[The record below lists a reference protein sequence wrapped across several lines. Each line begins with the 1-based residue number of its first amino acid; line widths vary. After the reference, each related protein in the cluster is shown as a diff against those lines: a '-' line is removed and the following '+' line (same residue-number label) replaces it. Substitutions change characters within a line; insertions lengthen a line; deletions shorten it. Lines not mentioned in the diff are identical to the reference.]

1 MQSRNGALP
10 EVARFALAGLP
21 VSIAASPAGL
31 GTLLSTPFAHLPPV
45 DGEPSLRIEA
55 RVNAEPSDG
64 RHRIEASE
72 EGAVITHV
80 NDETRAVLDRRDGVL
95 RTWWLEAHRIPPHE
109 RTKPFLIC
117 LSLWLADRGLTV
129 AHGGCVARDGRAV
142 LLVGPSG
149 SGKSTAAL
157 ACAAAGFDF
166 LGDDQV
172 ALSPDGSR
180 PAVHSLYGTARL
192 DGDLLREHPEL
203 ACGADLV
210 ETGEAKP
217 VLVLGRSSASL
228 AASAALAALVVVGRG
243 PASVAPVS
251 RASALRA
258 LAPSSLAR
266 MPLGR
271 RAFERMAD
279 VAAGLPAFE
288 VRAPTPGAVP
298 ASIESVLTR
307 V

>member
-1 MQSRNGALP
+1 
-10 EVARFALAGLP
+10 
-21 VSIAASPAGL
+21 
-31 GTLLSTPFAHLPPV
+31 
-45 DGEPSLRIEA
+45 
-55 RVNAEPSDG
+55 
-64 RHRIEASE
+64 
-72 EGAVITHV
+72 
-80 NDETRAVLDRRDGVL
+80 
-95 RTWWLEAHRIPPHE
+95 
-109 RTKPFLIC
+109 
-117 LSLWLADRGLTV
+117 
-129 AHGGCVARDGRAV
+129 
-142 LLVGPSG
+142 
-149 SGKSTAAL
+149 
-157 ACAAAGFDF
+157 
-166 LGDDQV
+166 
-172 ALSPDGSR
+172 
-180 PAVHSLYGTARL
+180 VHSLYGTARL
-192 DGDLLREHPEL
+192 DGDFLREHPEL
-203 ACGADLV
+203 ACAADLV